1 MILVTLGT
9 QNNDFKRILEEK
21 KRSES
26 GPIAQAKGLCL
37 KEVHY

>member
-1 MILVTLGT
+1 MGHMKPSDV
-9 QNNDFKRILEEK
+9 KRILEEK